1 MTFGPHKQINLAEKN
16 LELDRIVFFS
26 DAAVA
31 MLNAIP
37 GIVLH
42 LSFCRIDNLSCKVNN
57 DIIQQPVSHKH
68 KNI

>member
-42 LSFCRIDNLSCKVNN
+42 LSFCRIDNLSCKATN
-57 DIIQQPVSHKH
+57 DIVHQPVSHKH